1 MHVECDT
8 CFYMPGTGYV
18 LPVQLFTGHDQVGLK
33 VSSSSLY
40 LKSTEEME

>member
-18 LPVQLFTGHDQVGLK
+18 LPVQLFTGHDQV